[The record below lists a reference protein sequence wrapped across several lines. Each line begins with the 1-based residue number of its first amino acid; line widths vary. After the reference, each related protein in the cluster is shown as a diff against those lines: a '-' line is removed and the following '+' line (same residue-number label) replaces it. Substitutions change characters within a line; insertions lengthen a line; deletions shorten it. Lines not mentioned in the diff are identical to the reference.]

1 MNSRRC
7 SSYALNSFR
16 HCKQKLQIFQSQ
28 LSFIDGKAR
37 DVKNAIAKEISK
49 AIIVYNHVLNHC
61 GSENILFFSLTDIE
75 TLNVEDKAIHSVL
88 NVTTYFK

>member
-16 HCKQKLQIFQSQ
+16 HYKQKLKIFQSQ

-49 AIIVYNHVLNHC
+49 AIIC
-61 GSENILFFSLTDIE
+61 TIMFSIIADRKISFFF
-75 TLNVEDKAIHSVL
+75 H
-88 NVTTYFK
+88 